1 MIESTHP
8 SGISRQASNPRTV
21 SDSMPLIAVLLLA
34 LALRFWLA
42 AHTTI
47 VNPDGTLYIHQA
59 KSILIGQW
67 KGLTSCGLSF
77 VSALPFTIAA
87 FYRLVGDWI
96 WAGRLASIL
105 FGWAAL
111 IPLYALLRMLFDRA
125 ISRTTLLMIA
135 VTPMMVSNSVEIV
148 REPMMWFFA
157 TSGMAGMV
165 RYLRAPKAVWLPL
178 CCMLFLLAA
187 WARVDAVVLILAG
200 SVWLLWK
207 ARGSRFQS
215 LLLFLLPAL
224 AASVL
229 VLFLAF
235 WQGISVQTLF
245 RGSDILGKAYL
256 PLVKYRE
263 LRTALKALHETIPD
277 ASLSF
282 FLQEARQQVWLVAL
296 GALVN
301 RTIEALFYPFALLYA
316 IGVIRFRKMA
326 LPGIAIGFPVLA
338 AISGCLLLYI
348 HALQTWMIYYRFLG
362 LVLLP
367 GSVFAAIGMDTV
379 LQWLQ
384 AKPWFQ
390 AGHNAARAR
399 QRAIIAFCAVIVLI
413 SLPKNLKTPDA
424 DKAVFVS
431 IGTAISRLAPMDR
444 PVRVITSAGI
454 QPLISFYAN
463 VDRPF
468 PVCPMNE
475 ETFYAAYPG
484 QLDAFTRQALDS
496 GMQFWLWEQ
505 KNWPKDYFDMEA
517 IPSDA
522 HFHLIGAYHHPD
534 TGEMRLYEIR

>member
-1 MIESTHP
+1 
-8 SGISRQASNPRTV
+8 
-21 SDSMPLIAVLLLA
+21 MPLIAVLLLA
-34 LALRFWLA
+34 LAIRFWLA

-59 KSILIGQW
+59 KSILTGQW
-67 KGLTSCGLSF
+67 KDLTTCGLSF

-87 FYRLVGDWI
+87 FYRIVGDWI
-96 WAGRLASIL
+96 WAGRLSSIL

-111 IPLYALLRMLFDRA
+111 IPLYALLRMFFDRT

-135 VTPMMVSNSVEIV
+135 ITPMMVSNSVEIV

-157 TSGMAGMV
+157 ASGMAGMV
-165 RYLRAPKAVWLPL
+165 RYLQAPKAVWLPL
-178 CCMLFLLAA
+178 SCMLFLLAA

-200 SVWLLWK
+200 GIWLSWK
-207 ARGSRFQS
+207 ARGSRLQS
-215 LLLFLLPAL
+215 LFLFLLPAF
-224 AASVL
+224 AAFVL

-263 LRTALKALHETIPD
+263 LRTALKTLHETIPD
-277 ASLSF
+277 VPLTF

-301 RTIEALFYPFALLYA
+301 RTIEALFYPFALFYA
-316 IGVIRFRKMA
+316 IGLVRFRKTA
-326 LPGIAIGFPVLA
+326 LPGIAFGFPVLA
-338 AISGCLLLYI
+338 AVSGCLLLYI

-367 GSVFAAIGMDTV
+367 ASVFAAIGIDAV

-384 AKPWFQ
+384 AKPWLQ
-390 AGHNAARAR
+390 AEQNAAKARRRA
-399 QRAIIAFCAVIVLI
+399 AALCCAVIVLVG
-413 SLPKNLKTPDA
+413 LPKNLKTPDA
-424 DKAVFVS
+424 DKTVFVS
-431 IGTAISRLAPMDR
+431 IGTAISRLAPLDR
-444 PVRVITSAGI
+444 PVRVITSARI
-454 QPLISFYAN
+454 QPMISFYAN

-484 QLDAFTRQALDS
+484 RLDAFTQQALDS
-496 GMQFWLWEQ
+496 GMQFWIWEE

-517 IPSDA
+517 VSKNA
-522 HFHLIGAYHHPD
+522 HFHLIGDYHHPD
-534 TGEMRLYEIR
+534 TGKMRLYEIR